1 MDKLTANNTVC
12 YVGKVSLKME
22 VNGKTF
28 HYSNNGK
35 PELFR
40 LFARALAGYNVSE
53 DTPYYISGY
62 RTDGSGSVPFIQ
74 SPIPISARNFVND
87 DDGGS
92 VRFTARLSPNNL
104 VNLASDSTSE
114 TTYTLNL
121 LKKDLTTELASIEI
135 EDSSIFQNLS
145 SSARILL
152 EWNMSVRN
160 GEQ

>member
-28 HYSNNGK
+28 NYSNNGK

-104 VNLASDSTSE
+104 VNLANGS
-114 TTYTLNL
+114 TYTLNL
-121 LKKDLTTELASIEI
+121 LKKDLTTELASIKI
-135 EDSSIFQNLS
+135 EDGSEIFSELP

>member
-28 HYSNNGK
+28 NYSNNGK

-62 RTDGSGSVPFIQ
+62 RTDGSGNVPFIQ

-87 DDGGS
+87 DEGGS

-104 VNLASDSTSE
+104 VNLASDSI
-114 TTYTLNL
+114 YTLNL
-121 LKKDLTTELASIEI
+121 LTKYLTTELASIEI
-135 EDSSIFQNLS
+135 EDGSEIFSELP

>member
-28 HYSNNGK
+28 NYSNNGK

-62 RTDGSGSVPFIQ
+62 RTDGSGNVPFIQ

-87 DDGGS
+87 DEGGS

-104 VNLASDSTSE
+104 VNLASGP
-114 TTYTLNL
+114 TYTLNL
-121 LKKDLTTELASIEI
+121 LKKDLTTELASIKI
-135 EDSSIFQNLS
+135 EDGTIFQNLP

>member
-12 YVGKVSLKME
+12 YIGKVSLKME

-28 HYSNNGK
+28 NYSNNGK

-62 RTDGSGSVPFIQ
+62 RTDGSGNVPFIQ

-87 DDGGS
+87 DEGGS

-104 VNLASDSTSE
+104 VNLASGP
-114 TTYTLNL
+114 TYTLNL

-135 EDSSIFQNLS
+135 EDGSEIFSELP